1 MIAVLLLQ
9 GKLTL
14 NREVSKYFKNVNWN
28 QLNQENKRDYKKSLE
43 QVLKDISLEEKTNI
57 YKEMDKVYEEIK
69 NLSIELTKKK
79 TFE

>member
-14 NREVSKYFKNVNWN
+14 NKEVSKYFKNVNWN
-28 QLNQENKRDYKKSLE
+28 QLNKENKRDYKTSLE